1 MPIGSGLSSQFGFA
15 PEVTYGTFV
24 TPSRFL
30 EFNSEKLALTVEKLR
45 TRGINDRYQRSTRVR
60 TYVKDGKGTVELDIQ
75 NKGFGLLFK
84 QALGGATIAQ
94 VGTTAEWKQTF
105 TPDPSGLAGT
115 MATVQIGRPD
125 VGGTVRPFNY
135 LGGKITEWE
144 FGAALDENVKLTT
157 TWDFKGG
164 ENTSALAVQSLPVDS
179 TPLSF
184 IDGSL
189 TIDAA
194 AVSVQRASVKG
205 VNSLDTDRRFYGTTK
220 KEPIANGEM
229 EITGQLEMEFEDL
242 TQYNKF
248 VAGTQSALV
257 LTYAYGQIP
266 TTANPFKLVVTIP
279 VIEYTGE
286 TPQVGSS
293 AVLKQA
299 LPFKALYN
307 GTNPLITI
315 DYHSSDT
322 AY

>member
-24 TPSRFL
+24 TPTRFL
-30 EFNSEKLALTVEKLR
+30 EFTSEKLALTVEKLR

-60 TYVKDGKGTVELDIQ
+60 TYIKDGKGTVELDVQ
-75 NKGFGLLFK
+75 NKGFGLLMK
-84 QALGGATIAQ
+84 QMLGGAAIAQ

-105 TPDPSGLAGT
+105 TPDANGLAGT

-135 LGGKITEWE
+135 LGGKVTEWE
-144 FGAALDENVKLTT
+144 FGAALDENVKLST

-164 ENTSALAVQSLPVDS
+164 ENTSALAVQSLPSGS

-184 IDGSL
+184 IDGAL

-194 AVSVQRASVKG
+194 VTSIQGASVKG
-205 VNSLDTDRRFYGTTK
+205 ANALDVDRRFYGATK
-220 KEPIANGEM
+220 KQPIANGEM
-229 EITGQLEMEFEDL
+229 EITGQIDMEFEDL
-242 TQYNKF
+242 AQYNKF
-248 VAGTQSALV
+248 IAGTPSALV
-257 LTYAYGQIP
+257 LTYAYGTIP

-279 VIEYTGE
+279 VVEYTGD

-293 AVLKQA
+293 EVLKQS
-299 LPFKALYN
+299 LPFKALYD

-322 AY
+322 AF